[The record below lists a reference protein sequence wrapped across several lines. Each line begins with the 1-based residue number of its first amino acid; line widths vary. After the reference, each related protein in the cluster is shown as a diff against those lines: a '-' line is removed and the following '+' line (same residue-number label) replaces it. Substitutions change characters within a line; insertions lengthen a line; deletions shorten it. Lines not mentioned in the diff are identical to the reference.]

1 MALIGISALCQLLA
15 ALKSDE
21 ELIFFIFLFFFA
33 FEVLTGLIFKPC
45 FPLKNPIF
53 FSLPAER
60 RSSDKH
66 DLHTDDIS
74 DPSSRLVWG
83 TAAPVWLHAENN

>member
-21 ELIFFIFLFFFA
+21 ELIFLLFFFA
-33 FEVLTGLIFKPC
+33 FEVLTGLIFKLC
-45 FPLKNPIF
+45 FPLKNPF
-53 FSLPAER
+53 FFFFFFLPAEC

-66 DLHTDDIS
+66 DLRTDDIS
-74 DPSSRLVWG
+74 EPPSQQVCG
-83 TAAPVWLHAENN
+83 TVAPV